1 MLWRNPTMSIQN
13 AVNPA
18 DSTGQRPVAAER
30 AQNNTLVVT
39 DELRVI
45 ISGGGTGGHIFPA
58 LAIANALKKE
68 VSRVEILFVGAEGRM
83 EMEKVPAAGY
93 EIIGLDIQGIQRSLS
108 LANLAVPFKLINS
121 VRKSIS
127 ILTDFKPHVAVG
139 VGGYASGPLLLACAL
154 RGIPYLIQEQNSY
167 AGITNKWLGKWA
179 KKVCV
184 AYPGM
189 DRFFAPEKI
198 SITGNPVRQDILD
211 IDRKHENGIELFGLD
226 QTKKTVLVMGGS
238 LGALT
243 INKTIESLLPEFA
256 ERGIQLV
263 WQTGRGYFNR
273 AKEAVKPYEGN
284 GIRAVE
290 FIQRMDY
297 AYALAD
303 IIVSRAGASSISEL
317 CIVGKPAILIPSP
330 NVTEDHQT
338 QNAIALVSKDAAVMV
353 ADGDVYNQLSTVIYN
368 LFANPTHM
376 QTLSNNIKDLAMP
389 YADKDIAYQVIKL
402 AKIS

>member
-1 MLWRNPTMSIQN
+1 
-13 AVNPA
+13 
-18 DSTGQRPVAAER
+18 
-30 AQNNTLVVT
+30 
-39 DELRVI
+39 
-45 ISGGGTGGHIFPA
+45 
-58 LAIANALKKE
+58 
-68 VSRVEILFVGAEGRM
+68 M

-127 ILTDFKPHVAVG
+127 IITDFKPHVAVG

-189 DRFFAPEKI
+189 ERFFAPEKI

-226 QTKKTVLVMGGS
+226 HTRKTVLVMGGS

-338 QNAIALVSKDAAVMV
+338 QNAMALVSKDAAVMV